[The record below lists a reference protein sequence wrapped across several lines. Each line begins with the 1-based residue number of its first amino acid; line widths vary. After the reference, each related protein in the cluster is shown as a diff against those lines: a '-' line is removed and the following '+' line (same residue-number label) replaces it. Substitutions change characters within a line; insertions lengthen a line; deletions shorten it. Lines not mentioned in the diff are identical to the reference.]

1 MDSSW
6 LSVWDVATPEGAS
19 ALLQQGISSW
29 GIIILK
35 QDYFLNCVTSW
46 FVVWHIF
53 IHSALSIIVAGKCKA
68 VLFSQ
73 KEEPTLTSTKS
84 SGTSGLEDMRRQVMF
99 FFFLG
104 TYEKL
109 SVQNKCTFCGKKI
122 KTKVVLN
129 NHIRCHHSSY
139 RYLPCR
145 QMTQGA
151 V

>member
-29 GIIILK
+29 VIIILK
-35 QDYFLNCVTSW
+35 QDSFLNCVTSW
-46 FVVWHIF
+46 FVVWHIL
-53 IHSALSIIVAGKCKA
+53 IQSALSIIVAGKCKA

-104 TYEKL
+104 TYEEVVSPKL
-109 SVQNKCTFCGKKI
+109 MH
-122 KTKVVLN
+122 L
-129 NHIRCHHSSY
+129 
-139 RYLPCR
+139 LR
-145 QMTQGA
+145 QRI
-151 V
+151 